1 MLVISIVV
9 SVGYVYDII
18 VVAVFYFVNVSVV
31 TYNTVFTVF
40 LLSLFECIHYSLFL
54 CELFLYVVFVNAFNF
69 YCDTVDYLNVVSDYD
84 YIHEFSV
91 LDAVYFYFV
100 SI

>member
-40 LLSLFECIHYSLFL
+40 F
-54 CELFLYVVFVNAFNF
+54 
-69 YCDTVDYLNVVSDYD
+69 
-84 YIHEFSV
+84 
-91 LDAVYFYFV
+91 AVTF
-100 SI
+100 